1 MISPMTADAPATD
14 FPRRR
19 FTVDEVNRMA
29 AQGILGED
37 EPVELLDG
45 ELLIVSPQDP
55 RHAAAVAALARRLT
69 DLYRVDAHVR
79 PQLPLNATLDS
90 LPEPDLAVVKGQPL
104 DYQHRH
110 PVGVETL
117 LVVELARTSQAVD
130 RRKARIY
137 ATAGVPVYWLI
148 DLTEH
153 RIEIFSQPSAVG
165 TFTQQH
171 MLSRGEEIELPGL
184 DHPLQ
189 VSEIAG

>member
-55 RHAAAVAALARRLT
+55 RHGATVAALARRLT
-69 DLYRVDAHVR
+69 DLYRVDAHLR
-79 PQLPLNATLDS
+79 PQLPLNAAPDS

-117 LVVELARTSQAVD
+117 LVVEVARASQAVD
-130 RRKARIY
+130 RRKAQIY
-137 ATAGVPVYWLI
+137 AAAGVPIYWLV
-148 DLTEH
+148 DLTER
-153 RIEIFSQPSAVG
+153 RIEVFSQPSPAG
-165 TFTQQH
+165 IFT
-171 MLSRGEEIELPGL
+171 LRRTLNPGEEVHLPGL
-184 DHPLQ
+184 DLRLA
-189 VSEIAG
+189 VSEIVG

>member
-1 MISPMTADAPATD
+1 MISTMTADAPVTD
-14 FPRRR
+14 LPRRR

-37 EPVELLDG
+37 EPVELLEG

-79 PQLPLNATLDS
+79 PQCPLNATPDS

-117 LVVELARTSQAVD
+117 LVVEVARTSQAVD

-137 ATAGVPVYWLI
+137 AAAGVPAYWLV
-148 DLTEH
+148 DLAER
-153 RIEIFSQPSAVG
+153 RIEVFSQPSPAG
-165 TFTQQH
+165 TFTQR
-171 MLSRGEEIELPGL
+171 LTSSPGEEVDLPGL
-184 DHPLQ
+184 DLRLA
-189 VSEIAG
+189 VSETVG

>member
-1 MISPMTADAPATD
+1 MISSMTADAPGTD

-55 RHAAAVAALARRLT
+55 RHAAAVVALARRLT

-79 PQLPLNATLDS
+79 PQVPLNATPDS

-110 PVGVETL
+110 PVGGETL
-117 LVVELARTSQAVD
+117 LVVEVARTSQAID

-137 ATAGVPVYWLI
+137 AAAGVPVYWLV
-148 DLTEH
+148 DLTE
-153 RIEIFSQPSAVG
+153 RQIEVFSQPSPAG
-165 TFTQQH
+165 TFTQRRT
-171 MLSRGEEIELPGL
+171 SSPGEEVDLPGL
-184 DHPLQ
+184 DLRLA
-189 VSEIAG
+189 VSEIVG

>member
-1 MISPMTADAPATD
+1 MISSMTADAPGTD

-55 RHAAAVAALARRLT
+55 SHAAAVVALARRLT
-69 DLYRVDAHVR
+69 DLYRVGAHVR
-79 PQLPLNATLDS
+79 PQVPLNATPDS

-117 LVVELARTSQAVD
+117 LVVEVARTSQAVD

-137 ATAGVPVYWLI
+137 AAAGVPVCWLV
-148 DLTEH
+148 DLTER
-153 RIEIFSQPSAVG
+153 RIEVFSQPSATG
-165 TFTQQH
+165 TFTQRRI
-171 MLSRGEEIELPGL
+171 LSPGEEVDLPDL
-184 DHPLQ
+184 ALRLS
-189 VSEIAG
+189 VSEIVG